1 MLYIEKVTVGDSEYL
16 NVPADSLLEIGV
28 PEEQAQTM
36 IAEATAQQK
45 QRDQVEH
52 IRSAIQSNAGDTLSL
67 LGTTSDA
74 TQLLLYGFTT
84 LIAKLHT
91 ANSLAEVR
99 EAAAPFA
106 ELSAGF
112 LAKVEGG
119 EVKLPFMVKGL
130 DSVVSDIEQRA
141 TTVAEVL
148 QSTTNGE

>member
-141 TTVAEVL
+141 TAVAEVL